1 MTSNPDHALRI
12 RCLELATQTQAG
24 EPVDIARQFYAF
36 VVGEDNRTPR
46 QIIDAALEAA
56 NVR

>member
-1 MTSNPDHALRI
+1 MEERDIRLACLKLAHEASHSPDEVVRRAD
-12 RCLELATQTQAG
+12 AYA
-24 EPVDIARQFYAF
+24 AF
-36 VVGEDNRTPR
+36 VLGQPVQTPR